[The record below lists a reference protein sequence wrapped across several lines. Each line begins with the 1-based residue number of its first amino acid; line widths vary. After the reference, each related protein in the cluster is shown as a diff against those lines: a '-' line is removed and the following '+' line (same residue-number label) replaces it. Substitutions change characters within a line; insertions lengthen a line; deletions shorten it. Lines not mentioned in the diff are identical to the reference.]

1 MSDEKAYLKP
11 IGARLKEVRIKLGF
25 RNRDSFAEA
34 YGVPK
39 KTFEK
44 YEQGL
49 IELPTK
55 LLLWLQEKHRINL
68 TWLMTGNETMFDA
81 MPIGAAEAHDY
92 DIVLL
97 QKIGDR
103 VETIFIECKQRA
115 PLRSTIAEA
124 GQIYNELIKTIP
136 DVRDEKMV
144 QAVLPVLLERFK
156 ERIATAQPGS
166 GKREAS

>member
-1 MSDEKAYLKP
+1 MGEEKAYLKP
-11 IGARLKEVRIKLGF
+11 IGARLKEVRTALGF
-25 RNRDSFAEA
+25 PNRDSFAEA

-49 IELPTK
+49 SELPTK
-55 LLLWLQEKHRINL
+55 LLLWLQEKHSINL
-68 TWLMTGNETMFDA
+68 TWLMTGTESMFEVA
-81 MPIGAAEAHDY
+81 PPTESLTLGY
-92 DIVLL
+92 DVALL

-103 VETIFIECKQRA
+103 VEEIFIQVKQRA
-115 PLRSTIAEA
+115 PVRSMIADTGE
-124 GQIYNELIKTIP
+124 IYNELAKTIP
-136 DVRDEKMV
+136 DVKDEKMV
-144 QAVLPVLLERFK
+144 EAVLPVILERFK

>member
-1 MSDEKAYLKP
+1 MSDEKGYLKP
-11 IGARLKEVRIKLGF
+11 IGARLKEVRIELGF

-55 LLLWLQEKHRINL
+55 LLLWLQEKHRVNL
-68 TWLMTGNETMFDA
+68 TWLMTGNESMFDDA
-81 MPIGAAEAHDY
+81 SEERSGY
-92 DIVLL
+92 DIALL
-97 QKIGDR
+97 QRIGDK
-103 VETIFIECKQRA
+103 VEMIFVQVKQRA
-115 PLRSTIAEA
+115 PVRSMIAEA
-124 GQIYNELIKTIP
+124 GEIYNELMKTIP
-136 DVRDEKMV
+136 DVKDEKMV
-144 QAVLPVLLERFK
+144 EAVLPVLLERFK